1 MSNSNKYEQIAS
13 RYGNIWLIILIL
25 IINISLV
32 IALLQGKTGYIFFLV
47 PTLTALALSLLAR
60 YKIKNRYSIEYGYNL
75 IRTTL
80 SKKVQ
85 GSKDIVSLGQFIEY
99 KQKYIL
105 AYSFDFLDLESLP
118 IVEVKNQISQ
128 ADMNTSYLGF
138 IQNLP
143 PFFEIEI
150 LVKKTQSTEPDQLKR
165 LGLELASYKLTNTV
179 TYFVILKVNKK
190 DLAKA
195 QNSIK
200 EIFVR
205 DLELLTPTQTLNIL
219 N

>member
-13 RYGNIWLIILIL
+13 KYGNIWLIILII

-32 IALLQGKTGYIFFLV
+32 ASLLQGKTGYILFLI
-47 PTLTALALSLLAR
+47 PSLSALALSLLAR

-80 SKKVQ
+80 SKRVQ
-85 GSKDIVSLGQFIEY
+85 GSKETVILGEFIQY

-105 AYSFDFLDLESLP
+105 AYSFDYLDVESLP
-118 IVEVKNQISQ
+118 VVQVNNQISQ
-128 ADMNTSYLGF
+128 TDIDQNYLGF

-143 PFFEIEI
+143 AFFEVEI
-150 LVKKTQSTEPDQLKR
+150 LLKKTQSSEPAQLKN
-165 LGLELASYKLTNTV
+165 LGLELASYKLSNTV
-179 TYFVILKVNKK
+179 TYFLNLKVNKK

-205 DLELLTPTQTLNIL
+205 ELDPLTPIQTLSIL

>member
-1 MSNSNKYEQIAS
+1 MSTNKYEQIAS
-13 RYGNIWLIILIL
+13 RYGNIWLIILII

-32 IALLQGKTGYIFFLV
+32 ASLAQGKTGYILFLI
-47 PTLTALALSLLAR
+47 PTVTALALSLLAR

-75 IRTTL
+75 IRTTI
-80 SKKVQ
+80 SKRVQ
-85 GSKDIVSLGQFIEY
+85 GSKETVLLGEFIQY

-150 LVKKTQSTEPDQLKR
+150 LVKKTQSSEPAQLKN
-165 LGLELASYKLTNTV
+165 LGLELASYKQSNTV
-179 TYFVILKVNKK
+179 TYYLILKVNKK

-205 DLELLTPTQTLNIL
+205 ELNLLTPTQTLNIL

>member
-1 MSNSNKYEQIAS
+1 MSTNKYEQIAS
-13 RYGNIWLIILIL
+13 RYGNIWLIILII

-32 IALLQGKTGYIFFLV
+32 ASLLQGKTGYILFLI
-47 PTLTALALSLLAR
+47 PSLTALALSLLAR

-75 IRTTL
+75 IRTTI
-80 SKKVQ
+80 SKRVQ
-85 GSKDIVSLGQFIEY
+85 GSKETVLLGEFIEY

-128 ADMNTSYLGF
+128 ADINTSYLGF

-150 LVKKTQSTEPDQLKR
+150 LVKKTQSSEPAQLKN
-165 LGLELASYKLTNTV
+165 LGLELASYKLSNTV
-179 TYFVILKVNKK
+179 TYYLILKVNKK

-205 DLELLTPTQTLNIL
+205 ELNLLTPIQTLNIL

>member
-1 MSNSNKYEQIAS
+1 MSTNKYEQIAS
-13 RYGNIWLIILIL
+13 RYGNIWLIILII

-32 IALLQGKTGYIFFLV
+32 ASLAQGKTGYILFLI
-47 PTLTALALSLLAR
+47 PTVTALALSLLAR

-75 IRTTL
+75 IRTTI
-80 SKKVQ
+80 SKRVQ
-85 GSKDIVSLGQFIEY
+85 GSKETVLLGEFIQY

-150 LVKKTQSTEPDQLKR
+150 LVKKTQSSEPAQLKN
-165 LGLELASYKLTNTV
+165 LGLELASYKQSNTV
-179 TYFVILKVNKK
+179 TYYLILKVNKK

-205 DLELLTPTQTLNIL
+205 ELNLLTPIQTLNIL

>member
-1 MSNSNKYEQIAS
+1 MSTNKYEQIAS
-13 RYGNIWLIILIL
+13 RYGNIWLIILII

-32 IALLQGKTGYIFFLV
+32 ASLAQGKTGYILFLI
-47 PTLTALALSLLAR
+47 PTVTALALSLLAR

-75 IRTTL
+75 IRTTI
-80 SKKVQ
+80 SKRVQ
-85 GSKDIVSLGQFIEY
+85 GSKETVLLGEFIQY

-150 LVKKTQSTEPDQLKR
+150 LVKKTQSSEPAQLKN
-165 LGLELASYKLTNTV
+165 LGLELASYKLSNTV
-179 TYFVILKVNKK
+179 TYYLILKVNKK

-205 DLELLTPTQTLNIL
+205 ELNLLTPIQTLNIL

>member
-1 MSNSNKYEQIAS
+1 MSTNKYEQIAS

-32 IALLQGKTGYIFFLV
+32 IALLQGKTGYILFLI

-85 GSKDIVSLGQFIEY
+85 GSKEIVTLGQFIEY

-143 PFFEIEI
+143 SFFEMEI
-150 LVKKTQSTEPDQLKR
+150 LVKKTQSSEPDQLKR
-165 LGLELASYKLTNTV
+165 LGLELASYKLSNTV

-205 DLELLTPTQTLNIL
+205 DLNLLTPTQTLNIL